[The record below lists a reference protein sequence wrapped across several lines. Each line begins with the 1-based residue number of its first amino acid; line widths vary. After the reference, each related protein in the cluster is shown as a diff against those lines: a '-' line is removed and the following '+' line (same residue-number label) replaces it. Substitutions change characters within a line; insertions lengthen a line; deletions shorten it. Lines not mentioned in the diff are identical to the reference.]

1 MKHLITVAFM
11 ALGLFSLTA
20 NVVTAHH
27 NSSHS
32 QGPCGPNNPCKPT
45 GGK

>member
-1 MKHLITVAFM
+1 MKYILSAAILAV
-11 ALGLFSLTA
+11 GLFSLTA

-32 QGPCGPNNPCKPT
+32 QGPCGPNPCPKD
-45 GGK
+45 GR